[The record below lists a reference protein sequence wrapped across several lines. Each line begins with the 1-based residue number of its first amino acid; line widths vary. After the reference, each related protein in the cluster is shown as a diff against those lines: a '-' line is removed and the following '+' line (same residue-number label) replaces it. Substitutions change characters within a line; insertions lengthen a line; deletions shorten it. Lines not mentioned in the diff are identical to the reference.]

1 MKPNVRTAF
10 NARFFP
16 IHCLFN
22 PINCPT
28 QSLPSFSLPS
38 LLFLQPQWLDPQ
50 KLVSLFM
57 HFSPSMSISH
67 QHKKNFPPKQT
78 TKSYLTG
85 RDKLQRLEGS
95 LQVRCVA
102 LQVEEGTGDRGL
114 QLGGVLPRWRVVG
127 DLVDSSHD
135 CRRATDSLAVLLEK
149 GRERRGGGGGGE
161 AASLS
166 SEGWSKDRMS
176 DKGNLRF

>member
-1 MKPNVRTAF
+1 MPG
-10 NARFFP
+10 FP
-16 IHCLFN
+16 HPLPSQSNHCA
-22 PINCPT
+22 T
-28 QSLPSFSLPS
+28 RSLPSF
-38 LLFLQPQWLDPQ
+38 LFLQRQWLDPQ

-57 HFSPSMSISH
+57 HCPPNIPISH
-67 QHKKNFPPKQT
+67 KHNPPQKQI

-85 RDKLQRLEGS
+85 RDKLQRPEGS
-95 LQVRCVA
+95 LQVGCVA

-149 GRERRGGGGGGE
+149 GREGSGGGE

>member
-1 MKPNVRTAF
+1 M
-10 NARFFP
+10 
-16 IHCLFN
+16 
-22 PINCPT
+22 
-28 QSLPSFSLPS
+28 PSFSPS
-38 LLFLQPQWLDPQ
+38 IAYSTQFIVPLDLFLLSLFLLFSFFNDNGLIHRNSCPSSCIVHQVFPFPTSTSPQ
-50 KLVSLFM
+50 KQ
-57 HFSPSMSISH
+57 I
-67 QHKKNFPPKQT
+67 

-85 RDKLQRLEGS
+85 RDKLQRPEGS
-95 LQVRCVA
+95 LQVGCVA

-149 GRERRGGGGGGE
+149 GREGRGGGGE